1 MNMKRLLTLV
11 AFFAT
16 LQAFAQQVNPVPD
29 YVFANRM
36 SAGRNTVT
44 DTAAYF
50 SIGPR
55 YGATRGMMPPMVV
68 DTASF
73 SANKRNGLLI
83 FSVQK
88 NKFLYWDS
96 VGVKWAEMAGT
107 AGTALTS
114 ADTAALLSTRAWR
127 QKGIDSL
134 AAIRISGSGTTNYIP
149 KFTASTTLGNSQIFD
164 NGTNVGIGTTSPNFK
179 LDIQNTSAATQIRI
193 KGGTGTSQGSA
204 YYQTFAANG
213 NTMSA
218 FGDRANMLGGAVD
231 QAVSLFTG
239 AVPLIFDINATERM
253 RIFTN
258 GRIFMGSSPSD
269 AGYLLDINGT
279 LRTVNGANFATTS
292 GNVGVGTT
300 SPAYK
305 LDVLGSAR
313 IDTTLFLGK
322 TTGDNQ
328 RLVQF
333 PTFDFV
339 HRENKNNF
347 DGFNTDSANSEYI
360 LLRSIEGQ
368 QRQTFMLG
376 DAATDNKNVFGFSNS
391 SDFGATYVARFV
403 INNDGGVGI
412 GTNSPNASAL
422 IDLTSTIK
430 GFLPPRMTTTQRD
443 AIASPAAGLVI
454 YNTTTS
460 KLQVYTTTWTDLH

>member
-16 LQAFAQQVNPVPD
+16 VQASAQQVNPVPD

-134 AAIRISGSGTTNYIP
+134 AAIRIGGSGTTNYVP
-149 KFTASTTLGNSQIFD
+149 KFTAGSTIGNSQIFD
-164 NGTNVGIGTTSPNFK
+164 NGTNVGIGSITPGHF
-179 LDIQNTSAATQIRI
+179 LDIQKNQNAETIARIYNTSTGASGNSQIRLENSASRLDMAIRSTGAGTFGALDAGSSYIWYNGSTSLVIGATNSGGII
-193 KGGTGTSQGSA
+193 KFNTGGT
-204 YYQTFAANG
+204 
-213 NTMSA
+213 
-218 FGDRANMLGGAVD
+218 
-231 QAVSLFTG
+231 
-239 AVPLIFDINATERM
+239 TERM
-253 RIFTN
+253 RIFSN
-258 GRIFMGSSPSD
+258 GRVGINTTTD
-269 AGYLLDINGT
+269 AGYLLDVKGNS
-279 LRTVNGANFATTS
+279 RFDTS
-292 GNVGVGTT
+292 VIIGRSSV
-300 SPAYK
+300 
-305 LDVLGSAR
+305 
-313 IDTTLFLGK
+313 
-322 TTGDNQ
+322 DNQ
-328 RLVQF
+328 VLLQF

-339 HRENKNNF
+339 HRELKNTV
-347 DGFNTDSANSEYI
+347 DGFNTDSTGSEYI

-368 QRQTFMLG
+368 ARQTFLIG
-376 DAATDNKNVFGFSNS
+376 DASANDKNVFGFSNS
-391 SDFGATYVARFV
+391 TDFGSTYNVRFV

-412 GTNSPNASAL
+412 GTNSPNSSAL
-422 IDLTSTIK
+422 IDMSSSTR

-443 AIASPAAGLVI
+443 AISSPAAGLVI

-460 KLQVYTTTWTDLH
+460 KLQVYTTAWTDLH